1 MKKEEQMK
9 HVMIDLET
17 LDTAATAAIV
27 AIGAVFFDPDHNE
40 LGDTFYRAI
49 DVSSV
54 LGHGFSVSG
63 DTLKWW
69 LQQSDEARQVFANG
83 NEIGT
88 VLDELAVFLESQG
101 KTESVKVWGNG
112 AAFDNVILAN
122 AFSATKRTTPW
133 RFWND
138 RCYRSFKALHPEV
151 PFVREGTHHNALDDA
166 ISQAKHLCQIF
177 ESIKGKKHK

>member
-1 MKKEEQMK
+1 MKN
-9 HVMIDLET
+9 VMVDLET

-27 AIGAVFFDPDHNE
+27 SIGAVFFDPKTGDM
-40 LGDTFYRAI
+40 GDTFYRAI

-69 LQQSDEARQVFANG
+69 LQQSDEARQVFASG

-88 VLDELAVFLESQG
+88 VLDEFAGFLESQG
-101 KTESVKVWGNG
+101 KTDDVKVWGNG
-112 AAFDNVILAN
+112 AAFDNTILAN
-122 AFSATKRTTPW
+122 AYSATKRATPW

-138 RCYRSFKALHPEV
+138 RCYRTVKALNSAV
-151 PFVREGTHHNALDDA
+151 PFTREGTHHNALDDA
-166 ISQAKHLCQIF
+166 ISQARHLCQIF
-177 ESIKGKKHK
+177 QSLRVPA

>member
-1 MKKEEQMK
+1 MK

-27 AIGAVFFDPDHNE
+27 SIGAVFFDPDHNE
-40 LGDTFYRAI
+40 LGDTFYRTI
-49 DVSSV
+49 DVASV

-69 LQQSDEARQVFANG
+69 LQQSDAARSMFASG
-83 NEIGT
+83 SDVGT
-88 VLDELAVFLESQG
+88 VLDELAAFLGSEG
-101 KTESVKVWGNG
+101 KPEDLKVWGNG
-112 AAFDNVILAN
+112 AAFDNVILSN
-122 AFSATKRTTPW
+122 AFTATKRATPW

-138 RCYRSFKALHPEV
+138 RCYRTVKALHPEV

-177 ESIKGKKHK
+177 ESVKGKKHK